1 MPSSEEARFEFGQNW
16 SEFSK
21 KINETE
27 VQQAVDGLIKLLP
40 ENFIP
45 QGKTFLDI
53 GSGSGLHSVA
63 AAKLGF
69 SKITCTDYDQNSVA
83 TTKINAEKF
92 NVQGSITAFQDDIL
106 NSELKETFDVV
117 YSWGVLHHTGHMWDA
132 IESAAQRVKKGGTF
146 VIAIYTKTKFCGMWK
161 VIKKIYCKPPK
172 FIQKIMGYAYHFIR
186 SFRQVL
192 NGEIFKSYKN
202 ERGMNRF
209 YDSIDW
215 LGGYPYESASKDEI
229 IEFLEKNFDLQKS
242 FRTEPGLGFLGTGC
256 AEYTFIK
263 K

>member
-1 MPSSEEARFEFGQNW
+1 MTSSKEARFEFGQNW

-21 KINETE
+21 QINETE
-27 VQQAVDGLIKLLP
+27 VQQAVEGLKKLLP

-63 AAKLGF
+63 ATKLGF
-69 SKITCTDYDQNSVA
+69 SNITCTDYDENSVA
-83 TTKINAEKF
+83 TTKLNAEKF
-92 NVQGSITAFQDDIL
+92 KAQDSIIAFQDDIL
-106 NSELKETFDVV
+106 NSNLEGTFDVV

-132 IESAAQRVKKGGTF
+132 INAAAGRVKKGGTF
-146 VIAIYTKTKFCGMWK
+146 IIAIYTKTKFCGMWK
-161 VIKKIYCKPPK
+161 VIKKIYCNSPK

-192 NGEIFKSYKN
+192 NGELFKIYKN
-202 ERGMNRF
+202 ERGMDRF

-215 LGGYPYESASKDEI
+215 LGGYPYESANKDEI
-229 IEFLEKNFDLQKS
+229 VGFLEEDFKAVSS
-242 FRTEPGLGFLGTGC
+242 FRTQPGLGFLGTGC

>member
-1 MPSSEEARFEFGQNW
+1 MPSSQDARFEFGQNW

-27 VQQAVDGLIKLLP
+27 VQQAIEGLEKLLP
-40 ENFIP
+40 ENFNI
-45 QGKTFLDI
+45 KNKSFLDI

-63 AAKLGF
+63 AAKMGF
-69 SKITCTDYDQNSVA
+69 SNITCTDYDHNSVA
-83 TTKINAEKF
+83 TTKKNAEKF
-92 NVQGSITAFQDDIL
+92 GVQGSITAFRDDIL

-132 IESAAQRVKKGGTF
+132 IEAAAKQVKKGGVF
-146 VIAIYTKTKFCGMWK
+146 VIAIYTKTQFCGLWK
-161 VIKKIYCKPPK
+161 VIKKVYCRAPK
-172 FIQKIMGYAYHFIR
+172 FIQKIMGYFYHFIR

-215 LGGYPYESASKDEI
+215 LGGYPYESARKEEVVS
-229 IEFLEKNFDLQKS
+229 FLEKDFKLIES
-242 FRTEPGLGFLGTGC
+242 FRTQAGLGLLGTGC
-256 AEYTFIK
+256 AEYVFIK
-263 K
+263 N